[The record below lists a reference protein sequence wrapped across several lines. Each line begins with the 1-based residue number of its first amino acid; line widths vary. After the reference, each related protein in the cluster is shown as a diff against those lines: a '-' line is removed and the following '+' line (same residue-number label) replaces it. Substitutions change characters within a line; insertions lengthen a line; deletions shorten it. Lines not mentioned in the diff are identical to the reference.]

1 MLPVHVSNHVLFGWL
16 ASFPWPA
23 QLNHFYMECQRNS
36 AEQKSTLIFS
46 HLPTTL
52 LCSCSLSFFL
62 GIKPYP
68 KFTAVIHVV
77 TPLVSQSQPVMKL
90 LVAVAKSQYCAQ
102 VFQSHA
108 HCSALDDGMLIGP
121 HSQSHAKSRNSR
133 KTELSGLFFSF
144 YFIFLISP
152 F

>member
-1 MLPVHVSNHVLFGWL
+1 
-16 ASFPWPA
+16 
-23 QLNHFYMECQRNS
+23 MEFQGNG
-36 AEQKSTLIFS
+36 AEQNSYSFS
-46 HLPTTL
+46 YSYPFLTYQIWISAYLTL
-52 LCSCSLSFFL
+52 LCSCSFFL

-68 KFTAVIHVV
+68 KFTAIIHVV

-102 VFQSHA
+102 VFQSPT

-144 YFIFLISP
+144 YFIFFNLTFLVFHS
-152 F
+152 FF